1 MTKVSVQ
8 DIRKF
13 GLIPE
18 ILGRLPV
25 ITYTEPLKRDAL
37 IRILNEPKNAIVKQY
52 IKLFEMDG
60 IKLTFAKDVFEY
72 IADKAIAN
80 KIGAR
85 GLRGIMEDIMA
96 KAMFEMPA
104 RKVKKLHITV
114 DYAKKQL
121 NDIENEDT
129 KNVA

>member
-1 MTKVSVQ
+1 
-8 DIRKF
+8 
-13 GLIPE
+13 
-18 ILGRLPV
+18 
-25 ITYTEPLKRDAL
+25 
-37 IRILNEPKNAIVKQY
+37 
-52 IKLFEMDG
+52 MDG

-114 DYAKKQL
+114 DYCKKQL
-121 NDIENEDT
+121 NDTTESNEHLKT
-129 KNVA
+129 A